1 MDTVLIIANVLSF
14 IGNTMFTLSA
24 LLKSRKK
31 ILLFQS
37 SNHVLAIVSE
47 YLTNA
52 FSAMAQESISLVRN
66 FIFLFIKD
74 NKKMLK
80 FIISILLLV
89 TGATLGV
96 LLNIYLSDNVWYGYL
111 PVLGNLVYSSFVI
124 LAFMLNV
131 NELNSVLIIKIGL
144 FVNSILWGIYGY
156 FVMLYPILIF
166 NAINTVFCVISFI
179 RVMII
184 KKKVKNSIN
193 NEENMA

>member
-24 LLKSRKK
+24 LLKSRRK

-193 NEENMA
+193 NEEDMA

>member
-24 LLKSRKK
+24 LLKSRRK

-144 FVNSILWGIYGY
+144 FVNTILWGIYGY

-193 NEENMA
+193 NEEDMA

>member
-24 LLKSRKK
+24 LLKSKRK

-166 NAINTVFCVISFI
+166 NAINTVFCVISFV

>member
-24 LLKSRKK
+24 LLKSKRK

-193 NEENMA
+193 NEEDMA

>member
-1 MDTVLIIANVLSF
+1 M
-14 IGNTMFTLSA
+14 
-24 LLKSRKK
+24 
-31 ILLFQS
+31 
-37 SNHVLAIVSE
+37 
-47 YLTNA
+47 
-52 FSAMAQESISLVRN
+52 
-66 FIFLFIKD
+66 
-74 NKKMLK
+74 
-80 FIISILLLV
+80 
-89 TGATLGV
+89 
-96 LLNIYLSDNVWYGYL
+96 
-111 PVLGNLVYSSFVI
+111 VYSSFVI

-166 NAINTVFCVISFI
+166 NAINTVFCVISFV

>member
-24 LLKSRKK
+24 LLKSRRK

-80 FIISILLLV
+80 FIISILLLI

>member
-24 LLKSRKK
+24 LLKSRRK

-80 FIISILLLV
+80 FIISILLLI

-193 NEENMA
+193 NEEDMA

>member
-24 LLKSRKK
+24 LLKSKRK

-184 KKKVKNSIN
+184 KRKVKNSIN
-193 NEENMA
+193 NEEDMA

>member
-24 LLKSRKK
+24 LLKSRRK